1 MNKIPF
7 LYQYK
12 TKTLCQTADS
22 EQHYDK
28 EIQMN
33 IFENGSLSWS
43 ASRTTGVYT
52 SASTTKTRKTTA
64 NGGWTET
71 IRFKPGKT
79 DKRAGS

>member
-43 ASRTTGVYT
+43 ASRAT
-52 SASTTKTRKTTA
+52 STHTASSTTKTKKTSPG
-64 NGGWTET
+64 GGWTET
-71 IRFKPGKT
+71 IRYKPPKA
-79 DKRAGS
+79 DRRVGS